1 VSRSVGTFGFPR
13 TARLR
18 QANEIQVVFASG
30 QRVERRAFVLLWV
43 PCHGSGRAGFTV
55 SRQIRGAVRRN
66 RARRR
71 LREAYR
77 SIGPA
82 GRARGVDAVFI
93 ARSWALEA
101 PLADLRGDMERALGA
116 AGVGAR
122 A

>member
-1 VSRSVGTFGFPR
+1 MSRAVGTFGLPR
-13 TARLR
+13 PARLR
-18 QANEIQVVFASG
+18 QANEIQAVFASG

-43 PCHGSGRAGFTV
+43 PGRASGRAGFTV

-82 GRARGVDAVFI
+82 GRARGLDAVFI
-93 ARSWALEA
+93 ARSWALEV
-101 PLADLRGDMERALGA
+101 PLAELQGDMERALGSIS
-116 AGVGAR
+116 VSAR

>member
-1 VSRSVGTFGFPR
+1 MSRTVGTFGLPR

-18 QANEIQVVFASG
+18 QANEIQAVFATG

-43 PCHGSGRAGFTV
+43 PSRGSGRAGFTV

-77 SIGPA
+77 AIGPA
-82 GRARGVDAVFI
+82 GRACGVHAVFI
-93 ARSWALEA
+93 ARGWALEA
-101 PLADLRGDMERALGA
+101 PLAELRGDMERALGVA
-116 AGVGAR
+116 RGSAGA
-122 A
+122 